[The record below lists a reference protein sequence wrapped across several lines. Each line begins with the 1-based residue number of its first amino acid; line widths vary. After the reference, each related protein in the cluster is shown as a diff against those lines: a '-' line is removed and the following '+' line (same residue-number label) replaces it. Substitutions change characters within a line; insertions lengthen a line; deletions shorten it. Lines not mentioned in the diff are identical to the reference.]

1 MLNTLV
7 IDTSSLINFTK
18 FYYFDKYNEKNI
30 YTTLINFLTSKIQSN
45 EIKVI
50 DKVYNEWFETKY
62 NKELRNEIKDD
73 IVKTEFLIS
82 DVQGLINN
90 YKDEEN
96 IRVYNWTKEQIE
108 VN

>member
-1 MLNTLV
+1 
-7 IDTSSLINFTK
+7 
-18 FYYFDKYNEKNI
+18 
-30 YTTLINFLTSKIQSN
+30 
-45 EIKVI
+45 VI